1 MFDAR
6 FVRFNKLHSV
16 LNNLLWNIV
25 YHILARFYNQESS
38 FNSLIITIGRIFLYH
53 FQRYTLSA
61 GFLTIDYILD
71 TVKVYIYI
79 YIYMNRRIHMIST
92 YKLFRY
98 NILRQTPKIC
108 ECRHCGVCTI
118 SFFLNLIS
126 KRTRED
132 ITLWG
137 KIKPHCVII
146 SVWMTRRYFRVF
158 IIDCIS
164 HLQRSIWLSSS
175 VRH

>member
-79 YIYMNRRIHMIST
+79 YIWIDEYIWSLRINSSDTTFFDKHRKSASVDIAAFVQ
-92 YKLFRY
+92 LA
-98 NILRQTPKIC
+98 
-108 ECRHCGVCTI
+108 
-118 SFFLNLIS
+118 FFLNLIS

-137 KIKPHCVII
+137 KIKPRCVII